1 MAGLAVSDL
10 TNTYNLRNN
19 RDFVGKYEYR
29 RDRFLEKAKNREPFE
44 LTNGDEVFINI
55 PNSKDFLEKI
65 QKLKPNDK
73 NSWLGKALV
82 VPTREDSELS
92 KQDLTKNE
100 VDFKE
105 VPLSAFQKT
114 EEFGSSK
121 ETVAGSTED
130 VESMVAAILAF
141 NLAGRMRTDI
151 IPTIGDLEQLIAQK
165 KLVLGPKISVD
176 SLHASLDALSVNTN
190 ASWYSTILDSAYLIE
205 RDCKLNK
212 NYSIYRSRSE
222 GVPGRIYKLFNKY
235 NERYGQPDK
244 WNPADIWAIKD
255 GYEFTEAGITD
266 WTAFNQKVRTA
277 FDERNAIGIS
287 LKQLGSNPS
296 VELVNETGKEKDTS
310 HWVSLEEL
318 EKATFRITGKSSC
331 KLVIPSRGDI
341 SFRCANVSGATGFNA
356 EVGWSQAAQDGK
368 AGLPAINF
376 EFKKQGADRKLPQP
390 LGLQSDLVQQ
400 LGIEGSKVQQDFISL
415 LQEAGLDPANYLD
428 NTPGGRISKYLG
440 LIVYHNYTQE
450 GFDKVSFING
460 ILDYAMSRTDEAAP
474 HYKIH

>member
-1 MAGLAVSDL
+1 MAGLKVADL
-10 TNTYNLRNN
+10 TNTYNIKNN
-19 RDFVGKYEYR
+19 REFVGKYKYR
-29 RDRFLEKAKNREPFE
+29 KDRFLEKVKNGESFE
-44 LTNGDEVFINI
+44 LTNGDEMFINI
-55 PNSKDFLEKI
+55 PNSRDFLEKI
-65 QKLKPNDK
+65 QNLQPGEKNDR
-73 NSWLGKALV
+73 LGKALV
-82 VPTREDSELS
+82 VPTREDTELS
-92 KQDLTKNE
+92 KQELNE
-100 VDFKE
+100 KEIDFRE
-105 VPLSAFQKT
+105 ISLGSFQKT

-121 ETVAGSTED
+121 ETTAGSTED
-130 VESMVAAILAF
+130 IESMIAAVLAF
-141 NLAGRMRTDI
+141 SLTGRMRTDV
-151 IPTIGDLEQLIAQK
+151 IPSIGELEQLVAQK
-165 KLVLGPKISVD
+165 KLVLGSKISID
-176 SLHASLDALSVNTN
+176 ALHSSLDNLSMNTDS
-190 ASWYSTILDSAYLIE
+190 AWYHTVLDSAARLQ
-205 RDCKLNK
+205 RDCHLNK
-212 NYSIYRSRSE
+212 DYTIYRTRSE
-222 GVPGRIYKLFNKY
+222 GVPGKIYSLFSKY

-244 WNPADIWAIKD
+244 WNPADIWAIKE

-266 WTAFNQKVRTA
+266 WTTFNQKVRTA

-318 EKATFRITGKSSC
+318 EKAIFRITGKSSC

-376 EFKKQGADRKLPQP
+376 EFKKQGADRKIPQP
-390 LGLQSDLVQQ
+390 LGLQSDLVRQ
-400 LGIEGSKVQQDFISL
+400 LGIGGSEVQQDFINL
-415 LQEAGLDPANYLD
+415 LQEAGLDPTKYLE
-428 NTPGGRISKYLG
+428 NTPGGRVSKYLG